1 MSNIATEKKSIPAHF
16 FPRECRL
23 FLASTL
29 IKCQPPCVCS
39 EKVIEYSGIQAC
51 HPEQAISCQLCL
63 RFEVGKREKCKRS
76 SYGSSNYIV
85 IYTHIYL
92 YLQLFKNRMIEE

>member
-39 EKVIEYSGIQAC
+39 EKVKEYSGIR
-51 HPEQAISCQLCL
+51 PAIQNRQFHVSYVSDSELE
-63 RFEVGKREKCKRS
+63 RGKNVRDLHMVLVI
-76 SYGSSNYIV
+76 YIV
-85 IYTHIYL
+85 ISTHIYL
-92 YLQLFKNRMIEE
+92 YLQLFKTE